1 MSAIK
6 KIYKICDD
14 FSRSVKKLNIDAYAA
29 CTSFFLL
36 LSVMPMMI
44 LLCSIL
50 PFTAITDADLIEFL
64 QGFLPEMFWGV
75 VKRLVDSIYSGGYAV
90 LTLSAIFTLWT
101 AAKGVSSLVQG
112 LNAVNDV
119 EEKRNYFLRRSVC
132 CLYTLIL
139 LAALYISLLLMV
151 FGKKIAGY
159 LTEVWPPFDEL
170 QGVLVKPRHLYIFII
185 LVFFFALLYSFLP
198 NKRQKFR
205 EQLPGAVFSS
215 LCWIAF
221 SGIFSFYVNRYNAYS
236 MYGNFAIVIIA
247 MLWIYCC
254 LLFFL
259 YGAYLNRY
267 FKPIN
272 IVLVY
277 PKKHREIMG
286 LSSSYDED
294 GPEGGRKKR
303 VFGESVRKPL
313 GKENEVRRDEEMRE
327 KIENEQDYLD

>member
-1 MSAIK
+1 MRVLRK
-6 KIYKICDD
+6 LYRIYSD
-14 FSRSVKKLNIDAYAA
+14 FARSVKRLNIDAYAA

-36 LSVMPMMI
+36 LSFTPMLI

-50 PFTAITDADLIEFL
+50 PFTRITEMDLIEFIE
-64 QGFLPEMFWGV
+64 GFLPEMFWSLV
-75 VKRLVDSIYSGGYAV
+75 ERLVDSVYSGGYAV
-90 LTLSAIFTLWT
+90 LTISAIITLWT

-119 EEKRNYFLRRSVC
+119 EEKRNYFVRRGVC

-151 FGKKIAGY
+151 FGKAIAGY
-159 LTEVWPPFDEL
+159 LSGVWAWFEEF
-170 QGVLVKPRHLYIFII
+170 QGIIVRPRHLYIFII
-185 LVFFFALLYSFLP
+185 LTFFFAVLYSFLP
-198 NKRQKFR
+198 NKKQKFR
-205 EQLPGAVFSS
+205 EQLPGAAFSS
-215 LCWIAF
+215 LCWIGF
-221 SGIFSFYVNRYNAYS
+221 SAIFSYYVNRYNAYS

-247 MLWIYCC
+247 MLWIYFC

-277 PKKHREIMG
+277 PKKARTRMLGNPVENEKSG
-286 LSSSYDED
+286 ERSEPYSELSI
-294 GPEGGRKKR
+294 
-303 VFGESVRKPL
+303 FGESVRKPL
-313 GKENEVRRDEEMRE
+313 GHENDC
-327 KIENEQDYLD
+327 